1 MDRKARPHTGT
12 ATPRDTGTA
21 TAAGTATSSN
31 TTGINASMN
40 MTDAPYATP
49 SHTAASHTTT
59 SRTGAPPTAAPATA
73 PAPPLTIRLAIPTDT
88 PAIAAIHQASRQV
101 TMPYLPPQRRTHDE
115 VTRWVREI
123 VLPQCHTVVAARG
136 PELLGYAAVR
146 GELLDQLYLRPDV
159 RRTGIGSLLLAAARR
174 HRPDGLLLHVFQ
186 LNAEARAFYAHHGFR
201 VVATDDGRGNMENLP
216 QLTLRWTPA
225 SVPVPPRGTP

>member
-1 MDRKARPHTGT
+1 
-12 ATPRDTGTA
+12 
-21 TAAGTATSSN
+21 
-31 TTGINASMN
+31 MN
-40 MTDAPYATP
+40 MTDAPYATT
-49 SHTAASHTTT
+49 SHPTA
-59 SRTGAPPTAAPATA
+59 SRTGTPPTAAPTAAPA

-159 RRTGIGSLLLAAARR
+159 RRAGIGSLLLAAARR
-174 HRPDGLLLHVFQ
+174 HRPDGLFLHVFQ
-186 LNAEARAFYAHHGFR
+186 LNADARAFYAHHGFR

>member
-1 MDRKARPHTGT
+1 MDRKARPH
-12 ATPRDTGTA
+12 P
-21 TAAGTATSSN
+21 GTATSAN
-31 TTGINASMN
+31 TPAVKASMN
-40 MTDAPYATP
+40 MPDAPYATP
-49 SHTAASHTTT
+49 SSP
-59 SRTGAPPTAAPATA
+59 GAPPSAAPATA

-115 VTRWVREI
+115 VTRWIREI

-159 RRTGIGSLLLAAARR
+159 RRAGIGSLLLAAARR
-174 HRPDGLLLHVFQ
+174 HRPDGLSLHVFQ
-186 LNAEARAFYAHHGFR
+186 LNADARAFYAHHGFR
-201 VVATDDGRGNMENLP
+201 VVATDDGSGNMENLP

-225 SVPVPPRGTP
+225 SAPVPPRETP